1 MTSSMSNFT
10 TYVYFLELNDI
21 LFLVKSLKS
30 PTPAF
35 NIYNYV
41 TFNTSTTRSR
51 IFNKLIHNFTPTSHA
66 HHFYFNRIVRL
77 WNSLPYI
84 DLSLTINT
92 VKSNLHD
99 FFWNNFVAHFD
110 SDNTHT
116 FHYQCPC
123 YHCSRFPHNASLNFT

>member
-1 MTSSMSNFT
+1 M
-10 TYVYFLELNDI
+10 YFLELSDI
-21 LFLVKSLKS
+21 LFLVKSLKF

-41 TFNTSTTRSR
+41 TFNTSTTRCR
-51 IFNKLIHNFTPTSHA
+51 TFNKLIHNFTPTSHA

-92 VKSNLHD
+92 IKSNLHD
-99 FFWNNFVAHFD
+99 FFGIILLHILTLIIHTHFITFVLVTTAHIFHI
-110 SDNTHT
+110 TH
-116 FHYQCPC
+116 
-123 YHCSRFPHNASLNFT
+123 L